1 MNKKIVKKILK
12 TILIILLV
20 LFVLFLL
27 HSFRNFMIF
36 RKLQKSIEPYL
47 SSTNY
52 HLHSI
57 NSQDNGDS
65 IVMDYYKKGSKET
78 SIIERV
84 SEKNP
89 TKISTYINDESI
101 TTYIDTPSEKYVTPN
116 RNIVLSINIYN
127 WCESDNNWQTFLISA
142 FCNIRTSKYNE
153 KDCYIISNFF
163 SPYFLYDSSDSNLL
177 YVEKDTGLLLKT
189 QVGSMVSERSYEFNT
204 VDDSF
209 FVQPNINEY
218 TLKED

>member
-27 HSFRNFMIF
+27 HSFRNFMII

-89 TKISTYINDESI
+89 TKISTYIDDESI

-163 SPYFLYDSSDSNLL
+163 SPYFLYESFDSNLL

-209 FVQPNINEY
+209 FVQPNISEY

>member
-27 HSFRNFMIF
+27 HSFRNFMII

-89 TKISTYINDESI
+89 TKISTYINDESV

-142 FCNIRTSKYNE
+142 FFNIRTSKYNE

-163 SPYFLYDSSDSNLL
+163 SPYFLYESFDSNLL

-189 QVGSMVSERSYEFNT
+189 KVGSMVSERSYEFNT
-204 VDDSF
+204 VNDSF

>member
-27 HSFRNFMIF
+27 HSFRNFMII
-36 RKLQKSIEPYL
+36 RKLQKNIEPYL

-78 SIIERV
+78 SIIKRV

-89 TKISTYINDESI
+89 TKISTYIDDESI

>member
-89 TKISTYINDESI
+89 TKISTYINDESV

>member
-27 HSFRNFMIF
+27 HSFRNFMII

-89 TKISTYINDESI
+89 TKISTYKDDESI

-163 SPYFLYDSSDSNLL
+163 SPYFLYESFDSNLL

-209 FVQPNINEY
+209 FVQPNISEY

>member
-27 HSFRNFMIF
+27 HSFRNFMII

-89 TKISTYINDESI
+89 TKKSTYINDESV

-163 SPYFLYDSSDSNLL
+163 SPYFLYESFDSNLL

-189 QVGSMVSERSYEFNT
+189 KVGSMVSERSYEFNT
-204 VDDSF
+204 VNDSF

>member
-89 TKISTYINDESI
+89 TKISTYINDESV

-163 SPYFLYDSSDSNLL
+163 SPYFLYESFDSNLL

-209 FVQPNINEY
+209 FVQPNISEY

>member
-27 HSFRNFMIF
+27 HSFRNFMII

-89 TKISTYINDESI
+89 AKISTYKDDESV

-163 SPYFLYDSSDSNLL
+163 SPYFLYDSFDSNLL

>member
-1 MNKKIVKKILK
+1 MNKKILKKILK

-27 HSFRNFMIF
+27 HSFRNFMII

-84 SEKNP
+84 SEKNQ
-89 TKISTYINDESI
+89 TKISTYINDESV

-163 SPYFLYDSSDSNLL
+163 SPYFLYESFDSNLL

-204 VDDSF
+204 VNDSF

>member
-27 HSFRNFMIF
+27 HSFRNFMII

-89 TKISTYINDESI
+89 TKISTYINDESV
-101 TTYIDTPSEKYVTPN
+101 TTYIDTPIEKYVTPN

-163 SPYFLYDSSDSNLL
+163 SPYFLYESFDSNLL

-189 QVGSMVSERSYEFNT
+189 KVGSMVSERSYEFNT
-204 VDDSF
+204 VNDSF

>member
-12 TILIILLV
+12 IILIILLV

-27 HSFRNFMIF
+27 HSFRNFMII

-89 TKISTYINDESI
+89 TKISTYINDESV

-163 SPYFLYDSSDSNLL
+163 SPYFLYESFDSNLL

-189 QVGSMVSERSYEFNT
+189 KVGSMVSERSYEFNT
-204 VDDSF
+204 VNDSF

>member
-12 TILIILLV
+12 IILIILLV

-27 HSFRNFMIF
+27 HSFRNFMII

-89 TKISTYINDESI
+89 AKISTYKDDESV

-163 SPYFLYDSSDSNLL
+163 SPYFLYDSFDSNLL

-204 VDDSF
+204 VNDSF

>member
-12 TILIILLV
+12 IILIILLV

-27 HSFRNFMIF
+27 HSFRNFMIIK
-36 RKLQKSIEPYL
+36 KLQKSIEPYL

-89 TKISTYINDESI
+89 TKISTYINDESV

-127 WCESDNNWQTFLISA
+127 WCESDNDWQTFLIST

-163 SPYFLYDSSDSNLL
+163 SPYFLYESFDSNLL

>member
-1 MNKKIVKKILK
+1 MNKKIFKKILK

-27 HSFRNFMIF
+27 HSFRNFMII

-84 SEKNP
+84 SEKNQ
-89 TKISTYINDESI
+89 TKISTYINDESV

-163 SPYFLYDSSDSNLL
+163 SPYFLYESFDSNLL

-209 FVQPNINEY
+209 FVQPNISEY

>member
-84 SEKNP
+84 SKKNP
-89 TKISTYINDESI
+89 TKISTYINDESV

-163 SPYFLYDSSDSNLL
+163 SPYFLYESFDSNLL

-209 FVQPNINEY
+209 FVQPNISEY

>member
-27 HSFRNFMIF
+27 HSFRNFMII
-36 RKLQKSIEPYL
+36 RKLQKNIEPYL

-89 TKISTYINDESI
+89 TKISTYINDESV

-163 SPYFLYDSSDSNLL
+163 SPYFLYESFDSNLL

-189 QVGSMVSERSYEFNT
+189 QVGSMVSERNYEFNT

-209 FVQPNINEY
+209 FVQPNISEY

>member
-27 HSFRNFMIF
+27 HSFRNFMII

-89 TKISTYINDESI
+89 TKISTYINDESV

-116 RNIVLSINIYN
+116 RNIVLTINIYN

-163 SPYFLYDSSDSNLL
+163 SPYFLYESFDSNLL

-189 QVGSMVSERSYEFNT
+189 KVESMVSERSYEFNT
-204 VDDSF
+204 VNDSF

>member
-27 HSFRNFMIF
+27 HSFRNFMII

-89 TKISTYINDESI
+89 TKISTYKDDESI

>member
-12 TILIILLV
+12 IILIILLV

-27 HSFRNFMIF
+27 HSFRNFMIIK
-36 RKLQKSIEPYL
+36 KLQKSIEPYL

-89 TKISTYINDESI
+89 TKISTYINDESV

-163 SPYFLYDSSDSNLL
+163 SPYFLYESFDSNLL

>member
-89 TKISTYINDESI
+89 TKISTYINDESV

-163 SPYFLYDSSDSNLL
+163 SPYFLYESFDSNLL

>member
-27 HSFRNFMIF
+27 HSFRNFMII

-89 TKISTYINDESI
+89 TKISTYINDESV

-163 SPYFLYDSSDSNLL
+163 SPYFLYESFDSNLL

-189 QVGSMVSERSYEFNT
+189 KVGSMVSERSYEFNT
-204 VDDSF
+204 VNDSF

>member
-20 LFVLFLL
+20 LFVLFLF
-27 HSFRNFMIF
+27 HSFRNFMII

-89 TKISTYINDESI
+89 TKISTYKDDESI
-101 TTYIDTPSEKYVTPN
+101 TTYIDTPNEKYVTPN

-142 FCNIRTSKYNE
+142 FCNIKSSKYNE

>member
-27 HSFRNFMIF
+27 HSFRNFMII

-89 TKISTYINDESI
+89 TKISTYIDDESI

>member
-27 HSFRNFMIF
+27 HSFRNFMII

-89 TKISTYINDESI
+89 TKISTYKDDESI

-127 WCESDNNWQTFLISA
+127 WCESDNNWQIFLISA
-142 FCNIRTSKYNE
+142 FCNIKSSKYNE

>member
-57 NSQDNGDS
+57 NSQDNGDN

-89 TKISTYINDESI
+89 TKISTYINDESV

-163 SPYFLYDSSDSNLL
+163 SPYFLYESFDSNLL

-209 FVQPNINEY
+209 FVQPNISEY

>member
-27 HSFRNFMIF
+27 HSFRNFMII

-89 TKISTYINDESI
+89 TKISTYKDDESI

-142 FCNIRTSKYNE
+142 FCNIKSSKYNE

>member
-47 SSTNY
+47 YSTNY

-89 TKISTYINDESI
+89 TKISTYINDESV

-163 SPYFLYDSSDSNLL
+163 SPYFLYESFDSNLL

-204 VDDSF
+204 VNDSF

>member
-89 TKISTYINDESI
+89 TKISTYINDESV

-163 SPYFLYDSSDSNLL
+163 SPYFLYESFDSNLL

-204 VDDSF
+204 VNDSF

>member
-89 TKISTYINDESI
+89 TKISTYINDETV

-163 SPYFLYDSSDSNLL
+163 SPYFLYESFDSNLL

-204 VDDSF
+204 VNDSF

>member
-27 HSFRNFMIF
+27 HSFRNFMII
-36 RKLQKSIEPYL
+36 RKLQKNIEPYL

-57 NSQDNGDS
+57 NSQDNGDN

-78 SIIERV
+78 SIIKRV

-89 TKISTYINDESI
+89 TKISTYIDDESI

>member
-27 HSFRNFMIF
+27 HSFRNFMII
-36 RKLQKSIEPYL
+36 RKLQKNIEPYL

-89 TKISTYINDESI
+89 TKISTYINDESV

-189 QVGSMVSERSYEFNT
+189 QVGSMVSERNYEFNT

-209 FVQPNINEY
+209 FVQPNISEY

>member
-1 MNKKIVKKILK
+1 MNKKIFKKILK

-27 HSFRNFMIF
+27 HSFRNFMII

-89 TKISTYINDESI
+89 TKISTYINDESV

-163 SPYFLYDSSDSNLL
+163 SPYFLYESFDSNLL

-204 VDDSF
+204 VNDSF
-209 FVQPNINEY
+209 FVQPNISEY

>member
-27 HSFRNFMIF
+27 HSFRNFMII
-36 RKLQKSIEPYL
+36 RKLQKNIEPYL
-47 SSTNY
+47 TSTNY

-78 SIIERV
+78 SIIKRV

>member
-84 SEKNP
+84 SKKNP
-89 TKISTYINDESI
+89 TKISTYINDESV

-163 SPYFLYDSSDSNLL
+163 SPYFLYESFDSNLL

-204 VDDSF
+204 VNDSF

>member
-27 HSFRNFMIF
+27 HSFRNFMII
-36 RKLQKSIEPYL
+36 RKLQKNIEPYL

-65 IVMDYYKKGSKET
+65 IVMDYYKKGLKET

-163 SPYFLYDSSDSNLL
+163 SPYFLYESFDSNLL

-204 VDDSF
+204 VNDSF

>member
-27 HSFRNFMIF
+27 HSFRNFMII

-89 TKISTYINDESI
+89 TKISTYIND
-101 TTYIDTPSEKYVTPN
+101 
-116 RNIVLSINIYN
+116 
-127 WCESDNNWQTFLISA
+127 
-142 FCNIRTSKYNE
+142 
-153 KDCYIISNFF
+153 
-163 SPYFLYDSSDSNLL
+163 
-177 YVEKDTGLLLKT
+177 
-189 QVGSMVSERSYEFNT
+189 
-204 VDDSF
+204 
-209 FVQPNINEY
+209 
-218 TLKED
+218 

>member
-20 LFVLFLL
+20 LFVLFIL
-27 HSFRNFMIF
+27 HSFRNFMII
-36 RKLQKSIEPYL
+36 RKLQKNIEPYL

-89 TKISTYINDESI
+89 TKISTYKDDESI

-142 FCNIRTSKYNE
+142 FCNIKSSKYNE

>member
-1 MNKKIVKKILK
+1 MNKKIIKKILK

-27 HSFRNFMIF
+27 HSFRNFMII

-89 TKISTYINDESI
+89 AKISTYKDDESV

-127 WCESDNNWQTFLISA
+127 WSESDNNWQTFLISA

-163 SPYFLYDSSDSNLL
+163 SPYFLYDSFDSNLL

-204 VDDSF
+204 VNDSF

>member
-27 HSFRNFMIF
+27 HSFRNFMII

-89 TKISTYINDESI
+89 TKISTYINDESV

-163 SPYFLYDSSDSNLL
+163 SPYFLYESFDSNLL

-189 QVGSMVSERSYEFNT
+189 KVESMVSERSYEFNT
-204 VDDSF
+204 VNDSF